1 MRISL
6 NPRRLDREKYI
17 SEIGQRLDLEKSRCQ
32 FLAHKPSQR
41 KMLEQLS
48 YFYTVWKD
56 LKS

>member
-48 YFYTVWKD
+48 YFYTV
-56 LKS
+56 